1 MADSDAALTR
11 VSSDDKLI
19 EMWLHDRPAGTQTN
33 YRATVRSFQRFLDF
47 KPLQAVTLEDLQAY
61 QDSLS
66 EQQLKDST
74 KRCKLNAVKSLFTFA
89 TKLQYTRFN
98 VAAAVRVKKSRTT
111 LAGRILNKSQVVK
124 MLREESNPRNAA
136 LLKLMY
142 ATGARV
148 SEVCSLSWEDFQERD
163 DCSVQVR
170 ILGKGNKQRVVLVPE
185 PVWDEVKRLRGDRSA
200 GSPVFAGKQGKPLDR
215 TTAHKILKAAAERVG
230 LNSKVSCHWLRHAHA
245 QHSLAGGAP
254 LPLVRDSLGH
264 SSIAVTNVYLESS
277 PEDSSS
283 KYLGF

>member
-11 VSSDDKLI
+11 ASSDDKLI

-33 YRATVRSFQRFLDF
+33 YRATVRSFQRFLNF
-47 KPLQAVTLEDLQAY
+47 KPLQSITLEDLQAY

-74 KRCKLNAVKSLFTFA
+74 KRCKLNAIKSLFTFA

-98 VAAAVRVKKSRTT
+98 VAAAVRVKKGRTT
-111 LAGRILNKSQVVK
+111 LAGRILNKSQVAK

-148 SEVCSLSWEDFQERD
+148 SEVCGLTWEDFQERD

-185 PVWDEVKRLRGDRSA
+185 PVWDEVRRLKGDRSV
-200 GSPVFAGKQGKPLDR
+200 GSPVFVGKQGKSLDR